1 MSSLADKL
9 KSMGVKLGAEGL
21 PPPRPRNPHAIEA
34 VVAGQFR
41 ETVHGEVFVSE
52 TLYPADHRH
61 GQTELRLAGSLR
73 TVARWARE
81 ERVASLPPEGF
92 VFLDTETSGLAGGTG
107 TYAFLVGIGR
117 HSPEGFRLTQVFMRD
132 PAEEPAL
139 LDLVADLLQPCA
151 ALVTFNGKSFDVPLL
166 RTRFTLDG
174 RELPLGGAAHLD
186 LLPLARRLWRD
197 RLESR
202 ALSFLEAHILGAQR
216 DEEEV
221 PGWLVPQLYFD
232 YLRSGDARPLH
243 GVFYHNAMDVVALA
257 ALLNHVTGL
266 LDDPL
271 VNGREHGCDLVALGR
286 LFEDMGQPDRAVEL
300 YECGLA
306 KDLSE
311 EVLVAAVRRLSY
323 LQRRRGQ
330 TVAALELWRLAA
342 GARQVYAHEALA
354 KFYEHE
360 MKECAEAL
368 RWTEAALRVVEA
380 WPPAPARE
388 RALEDL
394 SHRRDRLEARL
405 SRIDGGKPVSGPRH
419 GVAPT
424 T

>member
-1 MSSLADKL
+1 MVS
-9 KSMGVKLGAEGL
+9 GG
-21 PPPRPRNPHAIEA
+21 
-34 VVAGQFR
+34 FR
-41 ETVHGEVFVSE
+41 ETAHGPIFVSE
-52 TLYPADHRH
+52 TLYPVDHRH
-61 GQTELRLAGSLR
+61 GHTELRLAGSLT
-73 TVARWARE
+73 TVAQWARE

-139 LDLVADLLQPCA
+139 LDVVADCCSPCA

-166 RTRFTLDG
+166 RTRFTLDA

-202 ALSFLEAHILGAQR
+202 ALGFLEAHILGAQR
-216 DEEEV
+216 EEDEV

-232 YLRSGDARPLH
+232 YLRSGDARPLK

-286 LFEDMGQPDRAVEL
+286 LFEDMGQPERAVEL

-306 KDLSE
+306 KELTE
-311 EVLVAAVRRLSY
+311 EVFVAAVRRLSY

-330 TVAALELWRLAA
+330 TVAALELWRRAA
-342 GARQVYAHEALA
+342 GAQQVYAHEALA

-360 MKECAEAL
+360 MKEYGEAL
-368 RWTEAALRVVEA
+368 RWTEAALAVAES
-380 WPPAPARE
+380 WPPGPARA
-388 RALEDL
+388 RAWR
-394 SHRRDRLEARL
+394 SWVTGARGWRGGYGATKTRRHEGGPCRGAACCARYAA
-405 SRIDGGKPVSGPRH
+405 R
-419 GVAPT
+419 
-424 T
+424 

>member
-9 KSMGVKLGAEGL
+9 RSMGVKLGTENL
-21 PPPRPRNPHAIEA
+21 PPPKPRNPHAIEA
-34 VVAGQFR
+34 VVSGEFR
-41 ETVHGEVFVSE
+41 ETAHGEVFVSE

-73 TVARWARE
+73 TVAQWAKE

-107 TYAFLVGIGR
+107 TYAFLVGVGR
-117 HSPEGFRLTQVFMRD
+117 HGPEGFRLTQIFMRD

-139 LDLVADLLQPCA
+139 LDVVEELLHPCA

-166 RTRFTLDG
+166 RTRFTLQG
-174 RELPLGGAAHLD
+174 RELPLDGAAHLD

-202 ALSFLEAHILGAQR
+202 ALGFLEAHILGAQR

-232 YLRSGDARPLH
+232 YLRSGDARPLK

-271 VNGREHGCDLVALGR
+271 INGCEHGCDLVALGR
-286 LFEDMGQPDRAVEL
+286 LFEDMGEPDRAVEL

-311 EVLVAAVRRLSY
+311 EVFVAAVRRLSY

-330 TVAALELWRLAA
+330 TVAVLELWRRAA
-342 GARQVYAHEALA
+342 GAQQVYAHEALA

-360 MKECAEAL
+360 MKEYAEAL

-380 WPPAPARE
+380 WPPSPARE

-394 SHRRDRLEARL
+394 SHRRDRLEARIKHVREKDPGL
-405 SRIDGGKPVSGPRH
+405 
-419 GVAPT
+419 
-424 T
+424 

>member
-1 MSSLADKL
+1 VSTLADKL
-9 KSMGVKLGAEGL
+9 KSMGVKLGTESLA
-21 PPPRPRNPHAIEA
+21 PPRPRNPHAIEA
-34 VVAGQFR
+34 VVSGQYR
-41 ETVHGEVFVSE
+41 ETGHGEIFVSE
-52 TLYPADHRH
+52 TLFPADHRH

-73 TVARWARE
+73 TVAQWARE

-139 LDLVADLLQPCA
+139 LDVVAELLQPCD

-174 RELPLGGAAHLD
+174 RDLPLGGAAHLD

-202 ALSFLEAHILGAQR
+202 ALGFLEAHILGAQR

-232 YLRSGDARPLH
+232 YLRNGDARPLK

-271 VNGREHGCDLVALGR
+271 LNGREHGCDLVALGR
-286 LFEDMGQPDRAVEL
+286 LFEDLGQPDRAVEL

-306 KDLSE
+306 KDLTE
-311 EVLVAAVRRLSY
+311 EVFVAAVRRLSH

-330 TVAALELWRLAA
+330 TVAALELWRGAA

-360 MKECAEAL
+360 MKEYAEAL
-368 RWTEAALRVVEA
+368 RWTEAALGVVEA
-380 WPPAPARE
+380 WPPGPARQ
-388 RALEDL
+388 RAREELE
-394 SHRRDRLEARL
+394 HRRQRLEARL
-405 SRIDGGKPVSGPRH
+405 GRAVELASGL
-419 GVAPT
+419 
-424 T
+424 